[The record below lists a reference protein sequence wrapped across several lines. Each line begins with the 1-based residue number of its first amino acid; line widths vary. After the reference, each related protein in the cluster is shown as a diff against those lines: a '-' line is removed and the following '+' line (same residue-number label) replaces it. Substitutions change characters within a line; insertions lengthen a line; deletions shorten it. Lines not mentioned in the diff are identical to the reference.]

1 MMDDVENASRARGN
15 AMSLRERSRL
25 VAGFY
30 RERARFRFG
39 AHVRQDPLCRLH
51 LSSGSRNPYPLY
63 DEVRRRGPLVRSVAG
78 AWTSATYE
86 VCEQVLRDRR
96 FGVDARP
103 TDQRSVSPMLSFLE
117 LDPPDHT
124 RLRRFVMPTFSPKAV
139 AGFDPQVTTVVGEL
153 LDAVP
158 PDGGFDLVGGYAA
171 PMPIAVITRLLGV
184 PDADSE
190 EFQRYGQVF
199 GSALG
204 GLQSLRHA
212 RELMDAQARLRRIF
226 ADLIERRRLDPGDD
240 VISRLAV
247 APGEQ
252 IRPDDMEPL
261 CTLLLIAGFET
272 TVNLIGNTVHALLQ
286 RPELWRRVAED
297 PTLVDAAIEET
308 LRFDSPVQRT
318 ARVAQVDVE
327 IGRQRV
333 TAGEIVVTLI
343 GGAGRDPEVVD
354 RPHEFDLDRPKRDH
368 LAFSAGLHYCVGR
381 PLAKL
386 EATIAV
392 RELVTRFPDLR
403 VDGRPQRRPGTLIR
417 GLAHLPVRTSMA
429 GRRRYVAA

>member
-1 MMDDVENASRARGN
+1 
-15 AMSLRERSRL
+15 MSWREQGRM

-30 RERARFRFG
+30 RERALFRYG
-39 AHVRQDPLCRLH
+39 AHLRRDPLCRLH
-51 LSSGSRNPYPLY
+51 LESGSRDPYPIY
-63 DEVRRRGPLVRSVAG
+63 DEVRRRGPLIRSSVG
-78 AWTSATYE
+78 AWTSATYA

-96 FGVDARP
+96 FGVDSRP
-103 TDQRSVSPMLSFLE
+103 AEQRAASPMLSFLE

-139 AGFDPQVTTVVGEL
+139 AGFDPQISAVVGEL

-158 PDGGFDLVGGYAA
+158 ADGGFDLVGDYAA
-171 PMPIAVITRLLGV
+171 PMPIAVITRLLGI

-190 EFQRYGQVF
+190 EFQQYGQVF

-212 RELMDAQARLRRIF
+212 RELVEAQGRLQRIF
-226 ADLIERRRLDPGDD
+226 EDLIRRRRADPGED
-240 VISRLAV
+240 VISRLV
-247 APGEQ
+247 TAPGEQ
-252 IRPDDMEPL
+252 IRAGDMVPL

-286 RPELWRRVAED
+286 RPDLWRRLTED
-297 PTLVDAAIEET
+297 PTLVDAAVEET

-318 ARVAQVDVE
+318 ARVARADIELGGQL
-327 IGRQRV
+327 V
-333 TAGEIVVTLI
+333 TEGQMVVTLI

-354 RPHEFDLDRPKRDH
+354 RPDEFDLDRTARDH
-368 LAFSAGLHYCVGR
+368 LAFSAGAHYCVGQ

-392 RELVTRFPDLR
+392 RELVTRFPDLGI
-403 VDGRPQRRPGTLIR
+403 DGRGRRRPGTLIR

-429 GRRRYVAA
+429 TRRTYAAA

>member
-1 MMDDVENASRARGN
+1 
-15 AMSLRERSRL
+15 MSLREQGRM

-30 RERARFRFG
+30 RERALFRYG
-39 AHVRQDPLCRLH
+39 AHLRRDPLCRLH
-51 LSSGSRNPYPLY
+51 LGAGARNPYPLY
-63 DEVRRRGPLVRSVAG
+63 DEVRGRGPLIRSVVG

-96 FGVDARP
+96 FGVDTRP
-103 TDQRSVSPMLSFLE
+103 ADQRTGAPMLSFLE

-139 AGFDPQVTTVVGEL
+139 AAFDPQISTVVGEL
-153 LDAVP
+153 LDAVSA
-158 PDGGFDLVGGYAA
+158 DGTFDLVGGYAA
-171 PMPIAVITRLLGV
+171 PMPIAVITRLLGI
-184 PDADSE
+184 PDADSD
-190 EFQRYGQVF
+190 EFQQYGQVF

-212 RELMDAQARLRRIF
+212 RELMEAQGRLHRIF
-226 ADLIERRRLDPGDD
+226 SDLIQRRRADPADD
-240 VISRLAV
+240 VISRLV
-247 APGEQ
+247 TAPGEQ
-252 IRPDDMEPL
+252 IQPADMVPL

-286 RPELWRRVAED
+286 RPELWRRLAED

-318 ARVAQVDVE
+318 ARVARADVE
-327 IGRQRV
+327 IGGRLV
-333 TAGEIVVTLI
+333 TEGQMVVTLI
-343 GGAGRDPEVVD
+343 GGAGRDPAVVD
-354 RPHEFDLDRPKRDH
+354 RPNDFDLDRPTRDH

-386 EATIAV
+386 EAVIAV

-403 VDGRPQRRPGTLIR
+403 IDGRAERRPGTLIR

-429 GRRRYVAA
+429 TRRTYATA

>member
-1 MMDDVENASRARGN
+1 
-15 AMSLRERSRL
+15 MSLREQTRF
-25 VAGFY
+25 VAEFFK
-30 RERARFRFG
+30 ERAVIRYG
-39 AHVRQDPLCRLH
+39 AHLRRDPLCRLH
-51 LSSGSRNPYPLY
+51 LEAGRRNPYPIY
-63 DEVRRRGPLVRSVAG
+63 DEVRRRGPLIRSVAG
-78 AWTSATYE
+78 AWTSATYA

-103 TDQRSVSPMLSFLE
+103 ADRRTAPPQLSFLE

-139 AGFDPQVTTVVGEL
+139 AGFDPQISTVVGQL

-158 PDGGFDLVGGYAA
+158 PDGSFDLVGGYAA
-171 PMPIAVITRLLGV
+171 PMPIAVITRLLGI

-190 EFQRYGQVF
+190 EFERYGQAF

-212 RELMDAQARLRRIF
+212 RELFEAQGRLQRIF
-226 ADLIERRRLDPGDD
+226 GDLIEVRRAEPGDD
-240 VISRLAV
+240 VISRLAT

-252 IRPDDMEPL
+252 IQAGDIVPL

-272 TVNLIGNTVHALLQ
+272 TVNLIGNTVHALLR
-286 RPELWRRVAED
+286 RPELWQRVADD
-297 PTLVDAAIEET
+297 PTLVDAAVEET

-318 ARVAQVDVE
+318 ARVALADIELGGQLVSQ
-327 IGRQRV
+327 GQM
-333 TAGEIVVTLI
+333 VVVLI
-343 GGAGRDPEVVD
+343 GGAGRDPETVD
-354 RPHEFDLDRPKRDH
+354 RPDVFDLDRPVRDH
-368 LAFSAGLHYCVGR
+368 LAVSAGAHYCVGR

-392 RELVTRFPDLR
+392 RELVARFPDLR
-403 VDGRPQRRPGTLIR
+403 IDGRAVRRPGGLIR
-417 GLAHLPVRTSMA
+417 GLARLPVRTSMA
-429 GRRRYVAA
+429 GRRTYVAA